1 MSYLAAYTR
10 LRYFAEQ
17 IRTHFPLSL
26 AGLLILL
33 LALVALQGFGYQRMD
48 LVVFALTVCALSIV
62 LISSIMVT
70 VTGLIIRKRLR
81 PLVGTTQAPMQA
93 EASYP
98 NDTRFTIPGHSWLPM
113 MTLEWRV
120 VAPDAMDTR
129 VRFNTIE
136 DLLEETIV
144 PRQRCLG
151 GQITR
156 LFTVRDVMGLC
167 RFSWRMSQAAQ
178 IMILPKVGQLR
189 SLPLLRSMDAED
201 GIPDVRG
208 APQGDRM
215 DIRRYAPG
223 DSVRD
228 IMWRVYARNRHL
240 NVRLPEKSMFQS
252 ERTLAYLVSGP
263 NDEAAAGVARFA
275 VTQGALGE
283 PWIFGADGSTDVA
296 RTSASALPMIAGSR
310 QPGRKLA
317 FALDTFLQQQG
328 GQYSAC
334 IVFVPATKGPWTRSL
349 LETLKRFPGPF
360 TIVIGIDGYTE
371 LPSPANNWQRML
383 FSTRAHDGESTPADL
398 RELIALLGKA
408 GTQVLVVDRHSG
420 LCFDQRLK
428 RV

>member
-1 MSYLAAYTR
+1 MSYLAVQTQIRHYAER
-10 LRYFAEQ
+10 L
-17 IRTHFPLSL
+17 RTHFPLSM

-33 LALVALQGFGYQRMD
+33 LALASLQGFGYQRMD

-62 LISSIMVT
+62 LISSIMVIT
-70 VTGLIIRKRLR
+70 TGLIIRKRLR
-81 PLVGTTQAPMQA
+81 LALNSAQAPLKA

-98 NDTRFTIPGHSWLPM
+98 NDTQFMIPGHSWLPM

-120 VAPDAMDTR
+120 VAPDAMHTR
-129 VRFNTIE
+129 IRFNTDE

-144 PRQRCLG
+144 PEQRCLG
-151 GQITR
+151 GHITR

-178 IMILPKVGQLR
+178 IMILPKIGQLR
-189 SLPLLRSMDAED
+189 ALPLLRSMDAED
-201 GIPDVRG
+201 GIPDFRG

-263 NDEAAAGVARFA
+263 ADEAAAGVARFA
-275 VTQGALGE
+275 VAEGALGE
-283 PWIFGADGSTDVA
+283 PWLFSADGSSDVA
-296 RTSASALPMIAGSR
+296 RTTASALPLIAGSR
-310 QPGRKLA
+310 QPGRTLE
-317 FALDTFLQQQG
+317 FGLDAFLQQQG

-334 IVFVPATKGPWTRSL
+334 IVFVPATKGSWTRSL
-349 LETLKRFPGPF
+349 LETLARFPGPF
-360 TIVIGIDGYTE
+360 TIVIGIDGSTE
-371 LPSPANNWQRML
+371 SSSPPHYWQRML
-383 FSTRAHDGESTPADL
+383 FSADKQASRSAAADL
-398 RELIALLGKA
+398 RELIALFGKV
-408 GTQVLVVDRHSG
+408 GTQVLVVDRQSG
-420 LCFDQRLK
+420 QCFDHRLK

>member
-1 MSYLAAYTR
+1 MNDLAIQSR
-10 LRYFAEQ
+10 LRYLAER

-26 AGLLILL
+26 VGLLILL
-33 LALVALQGFGYQRMD
+33 LAAVALQGFGYQRMD
-48 LVVFALTVCALSIV
+48 LVVFALTICALSIV

-70 VTGLIIRKRLR
+70 VTGLLVRKRLR
-81 PLVGTTQAPMQA
+81 RLLNTTQTPLQA

-98 NDTRFTIPGHSWLPM
+98 NETGFTVPGHSWLPM

-120 VAPDAMDTR
+120 VAPDAMETR
-129 VRFNTIE
+129 ISFNADD
-136 DLLEETIV
+136 DLLEETIA

-178 IMILPKVGQLR
+178 IMILPKTGQLR

-201 GIPDVRG
+201 GIPDLRG

-252 ERTLAYLVSGP
+252 ERTLAYLVSGR
-263 NDEAAAGVARFA
+263 NDEATAGVARFA
-275 VTQGALGE
+275 VTQGSLGE
-283 PWIFGADGSTDVA
+283 PWIFSADGSSDVA
-296 RTSASALPMIAGSR
+296 RTTANALPLIAGSR
-310 QPGRKLA
+310 QPGRNPA
-317 FALDTFLQQQG
+317 FGLDTFLQQQG

-334 IVFVPATKGPWTRSL
+334 IVFVPATKGLWTQSL
-349 LETLKRFPGPF
+349 LETLRRFPGPF
-360 TIVIGIDGYTE
+360 TIVIGIDGYTDK
-371 LPSPANNWQRML
+371 LATATNWQRML
-383 FSTRAHDGESTPADL
+383 FSAQAQSNGSESADL
-398 RELIALLGKA
+398 RELIALFSKA
-408 GTQVLVVDRHSG
+408 GTQVLVVDRQTG
-420 LCFDQRLK
+420 QCFDQRLK